1 MFIINICD
9 IWNIVGMGAGGN
21 FGSGYGAGYGGGAI
35 KGAGYGQR
43 APGPYGGYSCNC
55 ILVHNCI
62 CFSPIL

>member
-1 MFIINICD
+1 
-9 IWNIVGMGAGGN
+9 MGAGGN